1 MENNKKTLVDYLDS
15 VEDRETFIA
24 FIWALIRDREETV
37 AKEKQSAE
45 SKRGYGAF
53 GWQNDTI
60 EAYFEA
66 ALACVEAHAKRDD
79 ILKEPSWRAF
89 AEFLY
94 VGKIYE

>member
-1 MENNKKTLVDYLDS
+1 MEKPLVDYLDS
-15 VEDRETFIA
+15 VKDRETFIE
-24 FIWALIRDREETV
+24 FIWALIKDREQTV
-37 AKEKQSAE
+37 AKEKQAPE
-45 SKRGYGAF
+45 TQRGYGAF

-60 EAYFEA
+60 EAYFES
-66 ALACVEAHAKRDD
+66 ALACVEANAEHDD